1 MKITGVKAIPVSYPL
16 VKPIW
21 DAQHYI
27 AARTAVLVRVETDA
41 GLVGV
46 GESACFGGH
55 WETTATLVEKEIA
68 PYYLGQDPFCVE
80 RLWDASYRGTIQHGR
95 RGAVIAALSGVDIA
109 VWDLVGKA
117 TGLALYKVLGGYAES
132 IPAYASGGFYSDGK
146 GPIELAQEVAGC
158 LQQGFTAAKI
168 KVGSLAWEEDLERV
182 RAVRRAIGPHVPL
195 MVDAN
200 SNWDVPTA
208 QRAAHDL
215 EEFNITWIEEPVC
228 PDDVE
233 GCARIAAGT
242 RIPIAGFEQE
252 STRFAFRNLICAKAV
267 GIVQPDVT
275 WAGGIT
281 ECRRIAALAA
291 AWNLPCVPHV
301 FSTGV
306 SLAANLHF
314 IASIPNGRWL
324 EYDCNP
330 NPLREELI
338 GGRLRIGP
346 TGQVALPS
354 EPGLGIELDEA
365 ILARYRLA

>member
-1 MKITGVKAIPVSYPL
+1 MKITDVKAIPVSYPL

-41 GLVGV
+41 DLVGV
-46 GESACFGGH
+46 GESACFGGP

-109 VWDLVGKA
+109 VWDIVGKA

-146 GPIELAQEVAGC
+146 GPEELAQEVAGC

-233 GCARIAAGT
+233 GCARIVAGT

-346 TGQVALPS
+346 TGQVALPGG
-354 EPGLGIELDEA
+354 PGLGIELDEA

>member
-1 MKITGVKAIPVSYPL
+1 MS
-16 VKPIW
+16 
-21 DAQHYI
+21 
-27 AARTAVLVRVETDA
+27 
-41 GLVGV
+41 
-46 GESACFGGH
+46 
-55 WETTATLVEKEIA
+55 
-68 PYYLGQDPFCVE
+68 
-80 RLWDASYRGTIQHGR
+80 GR
-95 RGAVIAALSGVDIA
+95 CR
-109 VWDLVGKA
+109 
-117 TGLALYKVLGGYAES
+117 
-132 IPAYASGGFYSDGK
+132 
-146 GPIELAQEVAGC
+146 
-158 LQQGFTAAKI
+158 
-168 KVGSLAWEEDLERV
+168 
-182 RAVRRAIGPHVPL
+182 
-195 MVDAN
+195 
-200 SNWDVPTA
+200 
-208 QRAAHDL
+208 
-215 EEFNITWIEEPVC
+215 
-228 PDDVE
+228 

-346 TGQVALPS
+346 TGQVALPGG
-354 EPGLGIELDEA
+354 PGLGIELDEA